1 MKRITVF
8 VSRYCGPFALGAAVA
23 IAAIASFVWLIQ
35 GLVVRF
41 MHMFSSPGVQSFYL
55 GNLEGIVILIP
66 MMVGGM
72 FMAFTRIEKTNRT
85 AELLFG
91 TPLSVREYMFSF
103 WFCLVFCSIIA
114 TGVIMGLYVVV
125 AGIEHLKDAP
135 PLIWVE
141 ILPAAITWVSAGGLL
156 ARILMMSSLLRKIL
170 YGFIVFLPLLLV
182 TAGVMIL
189 TFSIEPHAMG
199 IGLLPSWA
207 LEFLPTFIDFHWARW
222 LPTAIYTPLCFFLL
236 IRKID
241 VRSFMH

>member
-8 VSRYCGPFALGAAVA
+8 VSRYCLPLVGAATVA
-23 IAAIASFVWLIQ
+23 TTIIAGAVFILHGLI
-35 GLVVRF
+35 VRL
-41 MHMFSSPGVQSFYL
+41 MDMFSSPGIQTYYL
-55 GNLEGIVILIP
+55 GVLEGMLILIP
-66 MMVGGM
+66 MTVGGM

-85 AELLFG
+85 AELLFA
-91 TPLSVREYMFSF
+91 TPLSLKEYMFSL
-103 WFCLVFCSIIA
+103 WFCLLFGSIMMTPVVMGVFVLI
-114 TGVIMGLYVVV
+114 
-125 AGIEHLKDAP
+125 AGIEHLADAP
-135 PLIWVE
+135 PLIWVQ
-141 ILPAAITWVSAGGLL
+141 ILPVSITWVSAGGLL

>member
-8 VSRYCGPFALGAAVA
+8 VSRYCLPLVGAATVA
-23 IAAIASFVWLIQ
+23 TTIIAGAVFILHGLI
-35 GLVVRF
+35 VRL
-41 MHMFSSPGVQSFYL
+41 MDMFSSPGVQTYYL
-55 GNLEGIVILIP
+55 GVLEGILILIP
-66 MMVGGM
+66 MTVGGM

-85 AELLFG
+85 AELLFA
-91 TPLSVREYMFSF
+91 TPLSLKEYMFSL
-103 WFCLVFCSIIA
+103 WFCLLFGSIMMTPVVMGVFVLI
-114 TGVIMGLYVVV
+114 
-125 AGIEHLKDAP
+125 AGIEHLADAP
-135 PLIWVE
+135 PLIWVQ
-141 ILPAAITWVSAGGLL
+141 ILPVSITWVSAGGLL

-222 LPTAIYTPLCFFLL
+222 LPTAIYTPLCFFVL

-241 VRSFMH
+241 VRSFLP

>member
-8 VSRYCGPFALGAAVA
+8 VSRYCLPLVGAATVA
-23 IAAIASFVWLIQ
+23 TTIIAGAVFILHGLI
-35 GLVVRF
+35 VRL
-41 MHMFSSPGVQSFYL
+41 MDMFSSPGVQTYYL
-55 GNLEGIVILIP
+55 GVLEGILILIP
-66 MMVGGM
+66 MTVGGM

>member
-8 VSRYCGPFALGAAVA
+8 VSRYCLPLVGAATVA
-23 IAAIASFVWLIQ
+23 TTIIAGAVFILHGLI
-35 GLVVRF
+35 VRL
-41 MHMFSSPGVQSFYL
+41 MDMFSSPGVQTYYL
-55 GNLEGIVILIP
+55 GVLEGILILIP
-66 MMVGGM
+66 MTVGGM
-72 FMAFTRIEKTNRT
+72 FMFFTRAEKTDRT
-85 AELLFG
+85 AELLFA
-91 TPLSVREYMFSF
+91 TPLSLKEYMFSL
-103 WFCLVFCSIIA
+103 WFCLLFGSIMMTPVVMGVFVLI
-114 TGVIMGLYVVV
+114 
-125 AGIEHLKDAP
+125 AGIEHLADAP
-135 PLIWVE
+135 PLIWVQ
-141 ILPAAITWVSAGGLL
+141 ILPVSITWVSAGGLL